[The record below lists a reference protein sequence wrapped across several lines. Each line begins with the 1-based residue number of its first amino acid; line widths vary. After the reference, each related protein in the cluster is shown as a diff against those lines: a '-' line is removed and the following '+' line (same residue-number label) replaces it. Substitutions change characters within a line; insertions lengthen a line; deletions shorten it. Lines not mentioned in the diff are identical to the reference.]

1 MFWQFGHP
9 ESNDASGTSYSS
21 DRSLLRLIYAFYQH
35 NCRKEHSSDIM
46 DNLLILGA
54 GQYGMLVKEI
64 AESLNC
70 FDRIDFLDDNSEIA
84 IGHINELAQFV
95 TGHKK
100 AAVAIGNAEIR
111 LELLDMLEKAGY
123 EITCLIHPKAYVA
136 PTAVIGKG
144 TKIKKGMHIG
154 QNVRIFGNIDF
165 NELSLTKVDSGE
177 TITKGVK

>member
-1 MFWQFGHP
+1 M
-9 ESNDASGTSYSS
+9 
-21 DRSLLRLIYAFYQH
+21 
-35 NCRKEHSSDIM
+35 
-46 DNLLILGA
+46 ILGA

-144 TKIKKGMHIG
+144 TIVEPMAVIHTGAAIGKGCLISAGAIINHNSTIKDGCHIDCG
-154 QNVRIFGNIDF
+154 TVVGARAVVDNKTN
-165 NELSLTKVDSGE
+165 TKYSE
-177 TITKGVK
+177 IITE